1 MSQNISQY
9 ESDVWKTADLL
20 IGAGIKQSDFP
31 KFMMPFF
38 ALIMVES
45 RLIRYAKELESEI
58 DRTDIDGF
66 IEEFKDLGL
75 GFNDYV
81 VRENKTLK
89 DICKNDKT
97 FDVDFHAYLKA
108 FDAETKYLLG
118 VDKGNEE
125 AKFLDIS
132 GAGSITN
139 TTTSTNRTK
148 LSMMLKFTSITK
160 SALLHQPNPKIKRNV
175 KSKEVQ
181 TAWMAKNTNTIF
193 SK

>member
-1 MSQNISQY
+1 M
-9 ESDVWKTADLL
+9 
-20 IGAGIKQSDFP
+20 
-31 KFMMPFF
+31 
-38 ALIMVES
+38 
-45 RLIRYAKELESEI
+45 EI

-108 FDAETKYLLG
+108 FDSETKYLLG

-132 GAGSITN
+132 GVSGQLKKKGILFASIKTWSEIDLAPFN
-139 TTTSTNRTK
+139 NSEITT
-148 LSMMLKFTSITK
+148 L
-160 SALLHQPNPKIKRNV
+160 
-175 KSKEVQ
+175 
-181 TAWMAKNTNTIF
+181 
-193 SK
+193 